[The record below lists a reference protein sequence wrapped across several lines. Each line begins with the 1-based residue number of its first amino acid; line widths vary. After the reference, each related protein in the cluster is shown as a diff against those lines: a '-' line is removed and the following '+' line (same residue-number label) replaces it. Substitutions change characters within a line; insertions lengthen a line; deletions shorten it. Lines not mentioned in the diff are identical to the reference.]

1 MKKCEEMCCVVFVSF
16 HFSVS
21 FCYTS
26 PAVMSGSCVREKER
40 RAEKTRKEKKKKES
54 NRIEAKICLIQR
66 LIV

>member
-21 FCYTS
+21 SCYTS
-26 PAVMSGSCVREKER
+26 PAVMSVVAVREKEK
-40 RAEKTRKEKKKKES
+40 RAEKTRKREKKES